1 MTASSEQQGHRH
13 GAAVNP
19 WSSPTAAPSG
29 AQVLRR
35 VRQQSDDAGALER
48 HRQLALVLGA
58 GARLAAR
65 LDLRALGQVA
75 AEAVD
80 LLVIDLV
87 RLVGA
92 ERAHLPAAPVAVV
105 LVALLGSGNG
115 RHTGRPRLGSE
126 GDGVVEFVAAGG
138 WGGWARGS
146 AGGGGGGGGGGRGG
160 GRGGRGPA
168 L

>member
-1 MTASSEQQGHRH
+1 MADEVVMTASRLIATASRKGSPKARVRR
-13 GAAVNP
+13 GTMRMP
-19 WSSPTAAPSG
+19 PPRPSSAPKTPAPR

-126 GDGVVEFVAAGG
+126 GDGVGEFVAAGG
-138 WGGWARGS
+138 WGGWE
-146 AGGGGGGGGGGRGG
+146 
-160 GRGGRGPA
+160 
-168 L
+168 